1 MTLLLTSSSSL
12 DWVICTAHIISAA
25 SKRRRRPKLFSLL
38 LRSTFSDFPNSV
50 DGSSISSHSNSDFRC
65 SVNGIKNRQVR
76 AVLFSLFSSSPTFPK
91 VENTNAERHPAVP
104 APLPQRL
111 LYLALPASIM
121 AAEGNSKRLPATT
134 AASWTELP
142 IRILT
147 LNTLM
152 QDLWYLAALTT
163 IELQ

>member
-1 MTLLLTSSSSL
+1 MVPASTATVTAISDVVSTALKIGGFGLCYSHSSL
-12 DWVICTAHIISAA
+12 
-25 SKRRRRPKLFSLL
+25 RRRP
-38 LRSTFSDFPNSV
+38 
-50 DGSSISSHSNSDFRC
+50 FR
-65 SVNGIKNRQVR
+65 KWKTRMR
-76 AVLFSLFSSSPTFPK
+76 K
-91 VENTNAERHPAVP
+91 HPAVP

-121 AAEGNSKRLPATT
+121 AAEGDSKRLPATT

-152 QDLWYLAALTT
+152 QDL
-163 IELQ
+163 